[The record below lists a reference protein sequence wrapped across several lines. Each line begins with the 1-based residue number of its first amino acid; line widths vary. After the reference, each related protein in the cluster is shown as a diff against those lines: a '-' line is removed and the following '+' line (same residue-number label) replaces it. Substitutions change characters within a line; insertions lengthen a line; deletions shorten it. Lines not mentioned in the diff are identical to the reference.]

1 MSDTLLEGTT
11 PGAADTGPEV
21 TPLGEG
27 RMVREDYWREVHRLF
42 HVERRS
48 KSEIARRLALDRKTV
63 RGILHEAGWQPYAR
77 AARTDTLLAEHVSYL
92 QTRAP
97 QVQYSARILFQEL
110 RQARGYRGSYETV
123 KRFVRPLRA
132 VEQAAERVAMR
143 FETPPGQ
150 QSQIDW
156 GQARIHFRT
165 HPVVLHVFIL
175 TLGYSRRSFH
185 EPCLGETLSQ
195 FLDAHERA
203 FDYFGGHTREHLYD
217 RPRTVCQ
224 PGSDGR
230 VVWNATFKQFAD
242 YWGFEPHLCRAYRAQ
257 TKGKV
262 ESGVKYLKRNFLPGR
277 RFLDDQDLREQL
289 RQWQREIA
297 DVRIHGTTHER
308 PADRFVCERSHLIA
322 TAGQPAFRFE
332 ASQPRRVAED
342 YLVSFETNRYSVP
355 FTLIGQTVDVTRRG
369 SRLQIT
375 HRGRLVAEHE
385 ELIGKYQLRIR
396 PEHGPGAIARTAR
409 RVASALP
416 SARGAL
422 SSPEVEIRDLAI
434 YEALTGDTDIAAP
447 RPIVDPDAILAV
459 RS

>member
-1 MSDTLLEGTT
+1 MSDTLLEGAR
-11 PGAADTGPEV
+11 PAAPETDPES

-27 RMVREDYWREVHRLF
+27 RMVREDCWREVHRLF
-42 HVERRS
+42 HIERRS
-48 KSEIARRLALDRKTV
+48 KSEIARQLALDRKTV
-63 RGILHEAGWQPYAR
+63 RGILHEATWQPYSR
-77 AARTDTLLAEHVSYL
+77 PERTDTLLAEHASYV

-97 QVQYSARILFQEL
+97 QVHYSARILFQEL

-132 VEQAAERVAMR
+132 VEHAAERAAVR

-156 GQARIHFRT
+156 GQARIYFRSR
-165 HPVVLHVFIL
+165 PVALHVFIL

-217 RPRTVCQ
+217 RPRTVCL
-224 PGSDGR
+224 PGGDGR
-230 VVWNATFKQFAD
+230 IIWNATFKQFAD

-262 ESGVKYLKRNFLPGR
+262 ESGVKYFKGNFLPGR
-277 RFLDDQDLREQL
+277 TFVDEQDLREQL
-289 RQWQREIA
+289 GAWQHEIA

-308 PADRFVCERSHLIA
+308 PADRFARERSQLIA
-322 TAGQPAFRFE
+322 TAGQPAFRLE
-332 ASQPRRVAED
+332 ASHPRRVAED

-355 FTLIGQTVDVTRRG
+355 FPLIGQTVEVTRRG
-369 SRLQIT
+369 GRLQIT
-375 HRGRLVAEHE
+375 HRGHLVAEHE
-385 ELIGKYQLRIR
+385 ELSGKYQLRIR

-409 RVASALP
+409 RIASSLP
-416 SARGAL
+416 TARGPVAL
-422 SSPEVEIRDLAI
+422 PEVEVRDLAI
-434 YEALTGDTDIAAP
+434 YEALGAA
-447 RPIVDPDAILAV
+447 AV
-459 RS
+459 TA